1 MAIIS
6 KIFINNNI
14 PFKMHIFV
22 RLEHTIYTKHKKQLK
37 IYDGVFEW
45 NVLSNGYVF
54 ISKPCLL
61 LSVVNLNK
69 TICVPVTHII
79 R

>member
-22 RLEHTIYTKHKKQLK
+22 RIKHTICTKKQLK
-37 IYDGVFEW
+37 IYDGVFGC

-69 TICVPVTHII
+69 TICAPVTHII

>member
-22 RLEHTIYTKHKKQLK
+22 RVKHTIYTKKQLK
-37 IYDGVFEW
+37 IYCGVLEW

-61 LSVVNLNK
+61 LLVVNLNK

>member
-6 KIFINNNI
+6 KMFINNNI

-22 RLEHTIYTKHKKQLK
+22 GLEHTIYTKKQLK
-37 IYDGVFEW
+37 IHDVVFGW
-45 NVLSNGYVF
+45 NVLSNDYVF
-54 ISKPCLL
+54 SSEICLP